1 MDFNLSSEQVL
12 MRDASR
18 RMVARVIAPELAR
31 HDADQPLP
39 KAVLLTIFKAIA
51 ALGLT
56 AARLPVDAGGSGL
69 SMLDYGLM
77 FEAIPPAIGLSL
89 VSQEACIAR
98 LYAECNAEQR
108 QRFLPPLIAGSA
120 LGCTGST
127 EPDAGSDPRGIR
139 TRVTQDGDT
148 LVLNGRKMWITNVS
162 MCDLIIVTCL
172 DCRSGQSGGK
182 RVGVVKVVVER
193 KDSPF
198 EAREIDTI
206 GLRQG
211 LLGEAVFDNCRV
223 PVRNL
228 IDNATA
234 AGGTDV
240 LKATWQV
247 NRPLLGLQAVH
258 LAQCAYDIAL
268 EYARTR
274 RQFDDVIG
282 GHQLVQKNLSDIMT
296 AITTSRLLCYHA
308 LSLIDSGAPAAGAA
322 AMAKRHAQNACREAV
337 WQAMNILGAMGLST
351 EARMEQLYR
360 DMRMLA
366 VPDGTNEIL
375 ALIHGR
381 ELTGIDAFRRTQP
394 RA

>member
-228 IDNATA
+228 IDNN

>member
-56 AARLPVDAGGSGL
+56 AARLPPDAGGSGL

-228 IDNATA
+228 IDNN

>member
-31 HDADQPLP
+31 HDSDQPLP

-51 ALGLT
+51 ELGLT

-139 TRVTQDGDT
+139 TRVTQDGDM

-228 IDNATA
+228 IDNN

-240 LKATWQV
+240 LKSTWQV

>member
-31 HDADQPLP
+31 HDSDQPLP

-56 AARLPVDAGGSGL
+56 AARLPPDAGGSGL

-139 TRVTQDGDT
+139 TRVTQDGDM

-240 LKATWQV
+240 LKSTWQV

>member
-31 HDADQPLP
+31 HDSDQPLP

-56 AARLPVDAGGSGL
+56 AARLPPDAGGSGL

-228 IDNATA
+228 IDNN

-240 LKATWQV
+240 LKSTWQV

>member
-56 AARLPVDAGGSGL
+56 AARLPPDAGGSRL

-139 TRVTQDGDT
+139 TRVTQDGDM

-228 IDNATA
+228 IDNN

-282 GHQLVQKNLSDIMT
+282 GHQLVQKNLSDIVT
-296 AITTSRLLCYHA
+296 AVTTSRLLCYHA

-360 DMRMLA
+360 DSRMLA